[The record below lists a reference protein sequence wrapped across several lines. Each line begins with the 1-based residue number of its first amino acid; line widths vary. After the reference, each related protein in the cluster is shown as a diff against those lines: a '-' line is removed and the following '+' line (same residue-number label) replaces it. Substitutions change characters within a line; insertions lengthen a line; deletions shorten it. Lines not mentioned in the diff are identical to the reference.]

1 MKIRKSIVITLFSLI
16 ILFMASVV
24 SNAATG
30 SMHLGIKMLRS
41 SGYGYKALEKNIWKI
56 TEYDSS
62 ETVWNYDNT
71 IYCLKG
77 GPGFGSTEFG
87 NGVPKVREYT
97 RYFDMK
103 KPQEIPSP
111 YVNAL
116 PDVDSNTYKALL
128 WVLENSY
135 VPAKA
140 NASEEEK
147 AQAKE
152 YRDLLLKSAGLEGS
166 VLTDDDID
174 AVQQLAV
181 WYFTNDDS
189 YHTESFEFWVN
200 SIAGEDKAYN
210 PLSDDILENGW
221 DRAEESQLL
230 FEYFINTAK
239 EKAAS
244 YEIVSDE
251 DAGAPVKIDD
261 TDLNIEESNNRYII
275 GPYKITQLRDINY
288 TLNLQVTDK
297 DGAPLSP
304 QFLNSDKEPI
314 TVNDYKELLNKEFYI
329 SLPNTTNI
337 ENITLKIDGTYYY
350 TKITYWS
357 VEGAA
362 ASEQPVV
369 LIGRL
374 KRTYEASISVGK
386 DLPEEKFDLA
396 LRKFIVSIN
405 GEAPTTSREPVI
417 SREELNKLNNG
428 TTTTANKV
436 HPKDALVVATG
447 DKVVY
452 KIRIYNEG
460 NVDGYATEVTDYLPE
475 GLRFI
480 SDSQINI
487 DNGWTNPTGDGKT
500 IVSTK
505 LANEIIK
512 AFDGENLSYKDLEV
526 ECEVIAEAGDSTQ
539 SLKNIAEITKH
550 KDVHGNED
558 VVDRDSTPD
567 NVDKDHYGNTS
578 QEDDDDFEHLVIPGE
593 KLNFDLALRKFIV
606 SINGEAPTT
615 SREPVISQEEL
626 DKLAG
631 KEVTTA
637 DKVHPKNPL
646 TVKTGDRVV
655 YTIRVYNEGD
665 IDGYAKEITDYL
677 PSGLRFIPDS
687 QINIENGW
695 SNPSG
700 DGRTIVS
707 TKLADQIIAAF
718 NGTTL
723 SYRDLQVECEVVA
736 KVGDDNDSLKNIAE
750 ITKHSDSKGDESV
763 VDRDSTPDNV
773 DKEHYGNTSQEDD
786 DDFEQLVILEQYFDL
801 SLRKF
806 ITAVNDKELVD
817 EEGNYLREPIVDTTP
832 LIDGSST
839 TAIYNHP
846 KYPVGVSVGD
856 EVVYT
861 IRVYNEGQ
869 LDGYVHEITDYLP
882 PQLEF
887 IVDDELNAM
896 YGWTVSEDGR
906 VVKTDITSPF
916 TVNSASRDEIYADR
930 NNSRAL
936 EAIETN
942 TLLKA
947 FDGSDTLDYIDVK
960 IKCRVKDDIDLFEKI
975 TNIAE
980 ITDFTDADNE
990 RVEDRDSQEENVVLP
1005 SDETLPNY
1013 KDEEINRGDEY
1024 IPGQQ
1029 DDDDFE
1035 KLVLQKFDLALRKF
1049 ITGVNDTEITNRVPI
1064 FTVDENGNY
1073 VYEHTKDP
1081 VEVEN
1086 NDIVIYTL
1094 RIFNEGNQAGYAE
1107 EVKDDIPEGL
1117 EFLPDHELNQ
1127 EYRWKMYREDGTET
1141 TNVDE
1146 ATTIK
1151 TDYLSKEQESEDR
1164 ENLIDAFN
1172 PETMT
1177 MPDYKDVK
1185 VAFRVTEPNTSDRI
1199 IINTAE
1205 ISEDSDENGNP
1216 VDDIDSTP
1224 DNDEDGEDD
1233 IDIEKIKVKY
1243 FDLSLKKWVE
1253 KAIVTYQG
1261 KQTVIMSGHTGD
1273 EDPEPPLKVEVR
1285 GSRLENTTIKFGF
1298 KIKVTNEGEIPGYA
1312 TEISDY
1318 IPEGLEFIPEDNP
1331 QWTQEEDGKVVTDQ
1345 LKDTLLQP
1353 GESATVDIL
1362 LTWINSR
1369 DNLGLM
1375 TNTAEISDDYNE
1387 SDTPDIDS
1395 TPDNKVEGE
1404 DDIDDA
1410 PVLVSIVTG
1419 GGAPLYIGLTLTSLV
1434 ILSVGI
1440 FLIKKFVI

>member
-1 MKIRKSIVITLFSLI
+1 MKIRKSIIITMLSLI
-16 ILFMASVV
+16 ILFMTSIV

-62 ETVWNYDNT
+62 GTVWNYDNT

-103 KPQEIPSP
+103 KPKDIPSP

-116 PDVDSNTYKALL
+116 PDINSNTYKALL

-135 VPAKA
+135 LPAKS

-147 AQAKE
+147 KQAKE

-189 YHTESFEFWVN
+189 YHTETFEFWVN

-239 EKAAS
+239 KKAVS

-251 DAGAPVKIDD
+251 NSGAPVRIDD
-261 TDLNIEESNNRYII
+261 TKINIEEVNHRYIV
-275 GPYKITQLRDINY
+275 GPYRITQLRDINY
-288 TLNLQVTDK
+288 TLNLQITDK
-297 DGAPLSP
+297 NGAPLSP
-304 QFLNSDKEPI
+304 QFLDSNKKPI
-314 TVNDYKELLNKEFYI
+314 SVSDYKELLNKEFYI

-369 LIGRL
+369 LIERI
-374 KRTYEASISVGK
+374 KKTYEASVSVGK

-405 GEAPTTSREPVI
+405 GEKPTTSREPVI
-417 SREELNKLNNG
+417 SKEEINKLNNA

-436 HPKDALVVATG
+436 HPKDALVVSTG
-447 DKVVY
+447 NKVVY

-475 GLRFI
+475 GLKFLP
-480 SDSQINI
+480 DSKINK

-500 IVSTK
+500 IVSEK

-512 AFDGENLSYKDLEV
+512 AFDGENLSYKDLEI
-526 ECEVIAEAGDSTQ
+526 ECEVIAEAGDTTQ

-550 KDVHGNED
+550 KDIHGNKD
-558 VVDRDSTPD
+558 VIDRDSKPN
-567 NVDKDHYGNTS
+567 NVNKEHYGNTS
-578 QEDDDDFEHLVIPGE
+578 QEDDDDFEHLVIPGK
-593 KLNFDLALRKFIV
+593 KLNFDLALRKFII

-626 DKLAG
+626 NKLTN

-637 DKVHPKNPL
+637 YKVHPKNPL

-677 PSGLRFIPDS
+677 PSGLKFISDS

-700 DGRTIVS
+700 DGKTIVS
-707 TKLADQIIAAF
+707 KKLENQIIAAF
-718 NGTTL
+718 NGKIL
-723 SYRDLQVECEVVA
+723 SYKDLQVECEVIA
-736 KVGDDNDSLKNIAE
+736 KVGDNDSLKNIAE
-750 ITKHSDSKGDESV
+750 ITKHSDSKGNESI
-763 VDRDSTPDNV
+763 VDRDSTPHNV
-773 DKEHYGNTSQEDD
+773 DKENYGNTSQEDD

-806 ITAVNDKELVD
+806 ITVVNNKELVD
-817 EEGNYLREPIVDTTP
+817 ENGNYLREPIVDNTP

-839 TAIYNHP
+839 TSIYNHP

-856 EVVYT
+856 EVIYT

-882 PQLEF
+882 SQLEF
-887 IVDDELNAM
+887 VVDDELNAK
-896 YGWTVSEDGR
+896 YGWAVSENGR
-906 VVKTDITSPF
+906 VVKTDITSPS
-916 TVNSASRDEIYADR
+916 TVNSASRDEIYASR
-930 NNSRAL
+930 NNG
-936 EAIETN
+936 N

-947 FDGSDTLDYIDVK
+947 FDGSNSLDYIDVK
-960 IKCRVKDDIDLFEKI
+960 IKCKVKNDIDLFEKI

-980 ITDFTDADNE
+980 ITSFTNSNNE
-990 RVEDRDSQEENVVLP
+990 KVEDRDSQEKNVVLP

-1013 KDEEINRGDEY
+1013 KDEEINREDKY

-1049 ITGVNDTEITNRVPI
+1049 ITGVNDKEITNRVPI
-1064 FTVDENGNY
+1064 FTVDKNGEY
-1073 VYEHTKDP
+1073 VYEHTKEP

-1086 NDIVIYTL
+1086 NNVVIYTL

-1117 EFLPDHELNQ
+1117 EFLPAHELNK
-1127 EYRWKMYREDGTET
+1127 EYRWKMYKKDGTET
-1141 TNVDE
+1141 TDVKE
-1146 ATTIK
+1146 ATNIR
-1151 TDYLSKEQESEDR
+1151 TDYLSKEQESKEK

-1172 PETMT
+1172 PKTMT

-1185 VAFRVTEPNTSDRI
+1185 VAFKVTEPNTSDRI
-1199 IINTAE
+1199 IINIAE
-1205 ISEDSDENGNP
+1205 ISEDSDENGKP
-1216 VDDIDSTP
+1216 VEDIDSTP
-1224 DNDEDGEDD
+1224 DNDKEGEDD

-1253 KAIVTYQG
+1253 KAIVIYEG

-1273 EDPEPPLKVEVR
+1273 ENPEPPLKVEVR
-1285 GSRLENTTIKFGF
+1285 GSRLEKTTIKFGF
-1298 KIKVTNEGEIPGYA
+1298 KIKVTNEGEIAGYA
-1312 TEISDY
+1312 KEISDY
-1318 IPEGLEFIPEDNP
+1318 IPKGLKFEAKDNP
-1331 QWTQEEDGKVVTDQ
+1331 KWKQEGDNKVVTDQ
-1345 LKDTLLQP
+1345 LKDTLLKP

-1387 SDTPDIDS
+1387 SNTPDIDS
-1395 TPDNKVEGE
+1395 TPDNRVEGE

-1440 FLIKKFVI
+1440 FLIKRFVI